1 MAVET
6 LKQLKVNLKWKQ
18 TTSVLLIYSDNSIA
32 FEKETQMNETL
43 EPGPLNTTKVP
54 QGTLPAHV
62 YCTHNYEIV
71 NDSNTIEPFHNNKRK
86 TSAICL
92 EDWKNVFNFTEYR

>member
-1 MAVET
+1 MR
-6 LKQLKVNLKWKQ
+6 QLHRIWKRNPDEWNSWTWATEYNQ
-18 TTSVLLIYSDNSIA
+18 GSSGYSTS
-32 FEKETQMNETL
+32 M
-43 EPGPLNTTKVP
+43 
-54 QGTLPAHV
+54 
-62 YCTHNYEIV
+62 YCKHNYEIV